1 MLNPTAWNW
10 RNYAGFFWGGM
21 CLLCIVYT
29 FFRVPEPTGR
39 TFAELDV
46 LFEQGTSARKFKT
59 TKVDVFA
66 HSFSSNTFRRYKNQV
81 DVSHVE

>member
-1 MLNPTAWNW
+1 MLNPEAWNW

-21 CLLCIVYT
+21 CFLCVIYT

-46 LFEQGTSARKFKT
+46 LFEQGTSARKFRT

-66 HSFSSNTFRRYKNQV
+66 HSVNSDVFRHYKHDV
-81 DVSHVE
+81 DVAHIE